1 MDAGLA
7 WTVAGSAAGVAGAV
21 LAGVQVW
28 QSCRRPA
35 AAAPAG
41 APRGLPGGGQVSV
54 TGGQGTQVGTGN
66 IQVNVSAPPPRPA
79 AGLVVV
85 GEIPREPPGW
95 QPRPGLLAAVRDL
108 GPGSRVV
115 VAAVTGMR
123 GVGKTQVAAACARAR
138 LGEPGWRLV
147 AWVNA
152 ETPASL
158 LAGLADTAEAV
169 GLAAADGAAAGRA
182 VRRWLEAGGT
192 GCLLVLDNVTDPDA
206 AAPFLPAGGNARVI
220 VTTTLRDAD
229 GLGTVI
235 DVAVFTPG
243 EGLAYLAH
251 RTGLADQAGAA
262 ELGGELGWLPLALA
276 QAAAVITARRL
287 GYAGYL
293 ALLRAVPVTGL
304 LAPVPAGQYPRGA
317 AAAILLSLA
326 AVTGADPGGTCG
338 QVMELLAVLSPA
350 GVPRALVRAAAG
362 HAEPQD
368 GPGAPP
374 AAGAADADAALG
386 RLAAASLL
394 SLSVDGS
401 TVIAHR
407 LVQRAVRDQLTQSGR
422 LAGACQAAARAI
434 SASAASLAAA
444 RHLDRA
450 AARDLAGQ
458 ATALHQA
465 AAAAS
470 GDDDLTRAI
479 IGARVWALYFLG
491 ELGDSAAQAIALG
504 EDLAAD
510 AERILGPDHPGTLAS
525 RGNLASSYRAAG
537 APPRP
542 PPWTSRPWP
551 PASGPWDPTTPTP

>member
-35 AAAPAG
+35 GAGPAG
-41 APRGLPGGGQVSV
+41 ASRGLPGGGQVSV
-54 TGGQGTQVGTGN
+54 SGGQGVLVGGGG
-66 IQVNVSAPPPRPA
+66 IQVNVSAPAGAAPCPA

-95 QPRPGLLAAVRDL
+95 QPRPGLLAAVRDP
-108 GPGSRVV
+108 GPGSGVV

-158 LAGLADTAEAV
+158 LAGLADTAEAA

-293 ALLRAVPVTGL
+293 ALLRAVPVAGL

-362 HAEPQD
+362 QAQPRR
-368 GPGAPP
+368 GRRGRRAL
-374 AAGAADADAALG
+374 AGSGDADAALA

-394 SLSVDGS
+394 SLSLDGS

-434 SASAASLAAA
+434 SASAASLAA
-444 RHLDRA
+444 
-450 AARDLAGQ
+450 
-458 ATALHQA
+458 
-465 AAAAS
+465 
-470 GDDDLTRAI
+470 
-479 IGARVWALYFLG
+479 
-491 ELGDSAAQAIALG
+491 
-504 EDLAAD
+504 
-510 AERILGPDHPGTLAS
+510 
-525 RGNLASSYRAAG
+525 
-537 APPRP
+537 
-542 PPWTSRPWP
+542 
-551 PASGPWDPTTPTP
+551 